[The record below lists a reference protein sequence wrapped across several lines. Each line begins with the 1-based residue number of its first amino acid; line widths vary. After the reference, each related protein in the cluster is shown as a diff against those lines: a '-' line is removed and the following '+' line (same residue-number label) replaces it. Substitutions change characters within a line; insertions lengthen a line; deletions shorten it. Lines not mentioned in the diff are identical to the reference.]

1 MEPQQPA
8 TAQAVTSEL
17 RDSRHLWHEG
27 DAGYTA
33 VARNCSLFSLVIKSV
48 TAVKFFYMTC
58 WQKSLESGGST
69 VVSLLSVLPSVS
81 D

>member
-17 RDSRHLWHEG
+17 CNSRHLRHEG
-27 DAGYTA
+27 DASYTDIA
-33 VARNCSLFSLVIKSV
+33 QNCSLFSLVIKNV

-58 WQKSLESGGST
+58 WQKSLESGGGT